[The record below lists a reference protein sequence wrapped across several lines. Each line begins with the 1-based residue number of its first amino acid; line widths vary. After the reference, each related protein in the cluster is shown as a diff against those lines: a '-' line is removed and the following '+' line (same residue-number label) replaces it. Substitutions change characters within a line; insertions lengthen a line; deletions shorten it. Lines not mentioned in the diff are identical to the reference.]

1 MSGGAARGLADCLEA
16 FAEAEELDLPQGEFV
31 ARMGKAYKFSL
42 STASFASLAVGIHS
56 AFALREDAGIIFL
69 VLGIAALLILP
80 TIISYRCVV
89 NKISL
94 KEEYFVLF
102 VKLKKEVLWDTVKYK
117 KITVGKNKYIKLYDA
132 NKKRLISFDSATVGF
147 GRIVKLANRS
157 SIKNYVK

>member
-42 STASFASLAVGIHS
+42 SMASLASLAVGIRS
-56 AFALREDAGIIFL
+56 AFVLREDAGIIFL